1 MFRTYLMRGA
11 SAGAMSLVVLS
22 GASAQVGLP
31 PIHISAH
38 RPVGA
43 GTASNGAPVAA
54 PQDGAGA
61 ADSSEASGASQEAEV
76 VDQKQIAREL
86 PPTTDTARLI
96 RDVPGVSTYEAGGV
110 SGIPAI
116 HGMADDRIN
125 IIVGGVQTTSACAN
139 HMNPPLSYIGPGN
152 VEKIEVYSGVMPVSR
167 GGDSIGGTIIAEPKS
182 PVFAPDVTRPPARPL
197 DARQTPF
204 APLPFLA
211 APAPGQLR
219 FGEDGAVL
227 VTGMISSFFRGNNN
241 GISVA
246 GTANV
251 ATKNWSLLYSGDWQR
266 ATNYH
271 AGGVGEKV
279 LSTNFISE
287 NHAATLAFQNDGHYL
302 SLRGAIQN
310 IPYQG
315 FPNQRMDMTRNQ
327 AYTFEGR
334 YKGLLDWGAVDA
346 RIYWNN
352 VNHKMGFLQDKQ
364 PANMPMATIG
374 TDYGYAIKAEIPFEK
389 FSRKD
394 VLRIGSEFHGF
405 QLNDWWEPVP
415 ANWQPGRF
423 MSMMGMVSYMPAM
436 NMMGPGAFWNIN
448 NGKRS
453 RLGHYLEWDAQWN
466 DQWSSLLGVRND
478 TVWFNTG
485 TVSPYDW
492 RNPVP
497 MTVCPVMMGQIGPC
511 GPSAAMGMNNP
522 DVPAANAFNAQ
533 NRSRTNVNFDMT
545 AMVRYQPN
553 DLAKYEFGYSRKTR
567 SPNLYELYAWAPT
580 PMAMFMNN
588 WFGDANG
595 YVGNLNLQ
603 PEVAHT
609 VGLTA
614 MFADPKGDWEAR
626 INPYFSYIENYID
639 AARLYNAPTPT
650 ATQPYVFQMLQ
661 FRNYKA
667 IIYGADL
674 SGRLKLLEDPAFGRF
689 DGTIVANYAYGQNL
703 EMGQVQNCAFFDNA
717 CYAYANAFV
726 RGHTGLYH
734 IMPFNTRIGLE
745 HKYGGWF
752 SGADVQI
759 VAGKNVVS
767 VPRYEQITN
776 GYALLNLR
784 TGYEWSNLRIDLG
797 VQNVTNTLYTLP
809 LGGFYFSGYKRAGA
823 NSGVPGMGRNFYAGL
838 TVKF

>member
-1 MFRTYLMRGA
+1 MIRTYLMRGA

-22 GASAQVGLP
+22 SANAQVALP
-31 PIHISAH
+31 PITISAQ
-38 RPVGA
+38 R
-43 GTASNGAPVAA
+43 T
-54 PQDGAGA
+54 
-61 ADSSEASGASQEAEV
+61 SETLNPTDVPTPEKEAEV
-76 VDQKQIAREL
+76 VDEKQIVREL
-86 PPTTDTARLI
+86 PPTADTARLL

-110 SGIPAI
+110 SSLPAI
-116 HGMADDRIN
+116 HGMADDRIK
-125 IIVGGVQTTSACAN
+125 ILVGGVQTTSACAN
-139 HMNPPLSYIGPGN
+139 HMNPPLSYLGPSN
-152 VEKIEVYSGVMPVSR
+152 VERIEVYSGVMPVSR
-167 GGDSIGGTIIAEPKS
+167 GGDSIGGTIIAEPRG
-182 PVFAPDVTRPPARPL
+182 PVFAPDAPPPSQLAIPQGAL
-197 DARQTPF
+197 I
-204 APLPFLA
+204 PLPILNL
-211 APAPGQLR
+211 PGPEQLR
-219 FGEDGAVL
+219 FGENGAVL

-241 GISVA
+241 GISVS
-246 GTANV
+246 GVANV

-271 AGGVGEKV
+271 AGAVGEKI

-287 NHAATLAFQNDGHYL
+287 NHSATLAFQNNGQYL
-302 SLRGAIQN
+302 SLRGAVQN

-327 AYTFEGR
+327 AYSFEGR

-374 TDYGYAIKAEIPFEK
+374 TDYGYAVKAEIPFQK
-389 FSRKD
+389 FSQRD
-394 VLRIGSEFHGF
+394 ILRIGSEFHGF

-423 MSMMGMVSYMPAM
+423 MSMMGMVSYMPSM

-448 NGKRS
+448 NGKRN
-453 RLGHYLEWDAQWN
+453 RLGHYAEWDAQWN
-466 DQWSSLLGVRND
+466 DRWSSLLGVRND

-492 RNPVP
+492 RDPTP
-497 MTVCPVMMGQIGPC
+497 MTICPVMMGQILPC
-511 GPSAAMGMNNP
+511 GPSAMMAMNNP

-545 AMVRYQPN
+545 ALVRYQPN
-553 DLAKYEFGYSRKTR
+553 DFSKYEFGYSRKTR

-595 YVGNLNLQ
+595 YVGNLNLK

-614 MFADPKGDWEAR
+614 LYADPKGDWEAR
-626 INPYFSYIENYID
+626 IAPYFSYIENFID
-639 AARLYNAPTPT
+639 AARLYNSPTPT
-650 ATQPYVFQMLQ
+650 PTQPYVFQMLQ

-674 SGRLKLLEDPAFGRF
+674 SGRLKLLEDPMFGRF
-689 DGTIVANYAYGQNL
+689 DGTIVANYTYGQNL

-717 CYAYANAFV
+717 CYAYANLFV
-726 RGHTGLYH
+726 KGHTGIYH

-767 VPRYEQITN
+767 IPRYEQITN
-776 GYALLNLR
+776 GYVLLNLR

-809 LGGFYFSGYKRAGA
+809 LGGFYYSGYKRAGA